1 MGAKFKKTL
10 VALAVLIVTCR
21 QVDPAWAA
29 VDTPSTPHTAAPPP
43 DEDDEEAVV
52 VTATRAQ
59 ALMKDEPIHVEA
71 VPTEEIEENL
81 TESPGNISTI
91 FLELPGVHA
100 ESVAPGLG
108 GAAVQLR
115 GMPSRDTL
123 VLMDGL
129 PLLGAES
136 DGFGILQTPPLDL
149 ARAEVIKGAASALYG
164 ASALGGVLNLVS
176 RIPDSQS
183 SLLASADSHGGQQ
196 VSGFA
201 TFPGTVWSGTLTGAI
216 DNQSREDIDGDG
228 WTDLAYHQRYT
239 IRPRL
244 WWQASQDQSL
254 FLTAGFMDEDRRGGT
269 MPGADLPDGEPFAES
284 LRTRRFDMGAVSH
297 WNLGSGSIDGH
308 LSFTSTH
315 QDSAFGTLYVA
326 PTMITVYGE
335 EAWSSRISQHHWVFG
350 VAFEHD
356 SLSAATVP
364 GVGYSYN
371 VPAVFAQDEFV
382 ARDWLTLAASTRVD
396 FHNVYG
402 TFVSPHFSAL
412 LHSHSPWSLRA
423 AVAEG
428 FSAPTPQLEE
438 VESTSLAVLLPLRNL
453 HAERATTTSLD
464 LKWASNG
471 WEVSTSVFRSEI
483 RNPLE
488 AVPIGSQFALTN
500 DPGSR
505 SIPGGE
511 LVLVYHQGPLETMA
525 SWTRVHATQQP
536 APGIPGTVP
545 LVPRG
550 TAQIGTILELKGR
563 GRVGLEIEYTGPQ
576 SLDEDPYRGTSPG
589 FTELNTLSEIRFGSI
604 RVFVNALNLT
614 NIRQTHWDPLIRPT
628 PGPGGN
634 PITDV
639 WTSLTGRT
647 FNVGLR
653 AEL

>member
-1 MGAKFKKTL
+1 MSAKFELPL
-10 VALAVLIVTCR
+10 VALTLLTLACR
-21 QVDPAWAA
+21 QVALALAA
-29 VDTPSTPHTAAPPP
+29 VDVPPAPD
-43 DEDDEEAVV
+43 DEDAVV

-71 VPTEEIEENL
+71 IPAEEIEENL
-81 TESPGNISTI
+81 TESPGSISTI

-129 PLLGAES
+129 PLLGAEP

-149 ARAEVIKGAASALYG
+149 ERAEVIKGAASALYG

-176 RIPDSQS
+176 RMPDSPS
-183 SLLASADSHGGQQ
+183 SFLTSADSHGGRQA
-196 VSGFA
+196 SGFA
-201 TFPGTVWSGTLTGAI
+201 TFPGTQWSGTLTAAV

-244 WWQASQDQSL
+244 WWQAGQDQSL

-269 MPGADLPDGEPFAES
+269 MPGTDLPDGRPFPES
-284 LRTRRFDMGAVSH
+284 LQTRRFDAGAVSH
-297 WNLGSGSIDGH
+297 WSMGGGSIDGH

-315 QDSAFGTLYVA
+315 QDSIFGILHVTPA
-326 PTMITVYGE
+326 ITTVYGE
-335 EAWSSRISQHHWVFG
+335 EAWSSQISQHHLVLG

-356 SLSAATVP
+356 SLSANSVP
-364 GVGYSYN
+364 GVSYNYN

-382 ARDWLTLAASTRVD
+382 CRSWLTFAASTRVD
-396 FHNVYG
+396 FHNTYG
-402 TFVSPHFSAL
+402 TFVSPHFSVL
-412 LHSHSPWSLRA
+412 LHSDGPWSLRA
-423 AVAEG
+423 AVADG
-428 FSAPTPQLEE
+428 FSAPTPQVEE
-438 VESTSLAVLLPLRNL
+438 IESTSLATLLPLRNL
-453 HAERATTTSLD
+453 RAERATTTSLD
-464 LKWASNG
+464 VRWANNG

-488 AVPIGSQFALTN
+488 AVPTGNQFALTN
-500 DPGSR
+500 DPGSEH
-505 SIPGGE
+505 IPGGE
-511 LVLVYHQGPLETMA
+511 VVLMYRQGPLETAA
-525 SWTRVHATQQP
+525 SWTRVHATQQS
-536 APGIPGTVP
+536 APGIPGAVP
-545 LVPRG
+545 LVPSSS
-550 TAQIGTILELKGR
+550 AQIGTILKLKER

-576 SLDEDPYRGTSPG
+576 SLEEDPYRGTGRG
-589 FTELNTLSEIRFGSI
+589 FTELNALSEIRFGRI
-604 RVFVNALNLT
+604 RLFVNALNLT
-614 NIRQTHWDPLIRPT
+614 NVRQTHWDPLIRPT
-628 PGPGGN
+628 PGPGGD

-639 WTSLTGRT
+639 WAPLAGRT
-647 FNVGLR
+647 FNAGLR